1 MRVTIGHSS
10 FAILFDVEK
19 ITELETLRHEHLPT
33 SRVVI
38 FIVMTLKPSLRSI
51 KHHVKCVM
59 LYCDRPLFRLAKIS
73 MRLLFLDSICAKE
86 FYEFIQ
92 DYLSRIFVI
101 IHCRNF
107 SQRISR
113 SVKRK

>member
-38 FIVMTLKPSLRSI
+38 FIVTLKPSLRSI

-59 LYCDRPLFRLAKIS
+59 LYCDDRPLFRLMLKY
-73 MRLLFLDSICAKE
+73 LCNYCFSIQ
-86 FYEFIQ
+86 Y
-92 DYLSRIFVI
+92 V
-101 IHCRNF
+101 
-107 SQRISR
+107 
-113 SVKRK
+113 